1 MASLCM
7 RNVLCEFYLDKPNGF
22 NRVLARSSKIL
33 PVIRLFGILESG
45 QKCCVHIHGVFP
57 YIVLRLGTPLTPE
70 VSDVLRST
78 LASLVSHRKPNIRSE
93 IIEASIYDIVSF
105 DAKSLYGYYNDDD
118 HFAKIFFTNPQYL
131 RVVSNVLYEEAIS
144 NPILQVYEA
153 HTPYLMQFFIDY
165 SIFGMDLVHFND
177 VKFRISPIKDIGE
190 NYFAGMTVGK
200 ILSDASL
207 LSPLLP
213 STNVAIECDVFAS
226 NISNAQHYTSSEG
239 LSSNP
244 GLDYIWKDE
253 MRRCRQRGKKLMIE
267 SSQEERPPPIT
278 ANERDWL
285 DRLCNVVKKLK
296 SLLNDGVM
304 ANIELTARST
314 FDSTIIEMNRTLMAS
329 NSTENAEAVIHEEE
343 KEEDLILELSEH
355 DTLLFQDD
363 EAEYVDSRK
372 EHEVVRRLFCFDT
385 YIGGLSSNPGLD
397 YIWKDEMRRCRQRG
411 KKLMIE
417 SSQEERPP
425 PITANERDWLDR
437 LCNVVKKLKSLLNDG
452 VMANIELT
460 ARSTF
465 DSTIIEMNRTLMAS
479 NSTENAEAV
488 IHEEEKEEDLI
499 LELSEHD
506 TLLFQDDEAEYVDS
520 RKEHEVEMEDMSQP
534 LFSLYLPSQKAG
546 RSWVQDKPNAN
557 NDVSRST
564 SEVLDDASRNSDV
577 DSFLEELSRLTSYD
591 GGSSK
596 DERLDCES
604 AMRKP
609 SRNLPIDFSLLDE
622 AGSTKRP
629 DSVSNLVSTEA
640 MRCDD
645 KDDQKGS
652 EQGSSQSN
660 GSGDIFEV
668 EHSSG
673 HGSTGTVRSN
683 CDNNL
688 ASSSQ
693 PEWNRQSS
701 SLSARTLVRLHS
713 ETRIEKNSVKK
724 CQQTQQNSQHCIS
737 EGSEDLFEKSSLDS
751 ASTSK
756 RHSSQ
761 RSDLNGSQTPRC
773 SPTAIAS
780 QSTSHESISRTNH
793 TSLNKFR
800 PSKRAKTSTPT
811 SENVTSAEKQMSEE
825 EDIIWNMVESYENDI
840 GSLWSARRPV
850 KRRIDFDRFHYKI
863 ISGMQIK
870 GTQDSDDSGVWLS
883 PTFQLPLRCR
893 SDPITSSDNEPN
905 QTVMGETMLEFS
917 QRSVDEQS
925 DRVNYETMLESWY
938 ERRSFNNYEGV
949 EEKLEA
955 TVRIP
960 SGPGSNPDTDHT
972 DLRHLCVMSME
983 VLAPTRPGCPVPD
996 PQFDRV
1002 IGIFCS
1008 VSLDVCMQES
1018 DYDEE
1023 CILLDSSVIQ
1033 TESSSEQIICVENES
1048 ALFDAFAEIVK
1059 RIDPDMV
1066 IGYDTR
1072 RYSWGYLMERS
1083 IALGRNLLSELSR
1096 YTIDVSEYY
1105 RPDIPKFVLDPSP
1118 RGRLLL
1124 NIWRIL
1130 RHELALRSYTRSAI
1144 VQTVLGRR
1152 FPHFSHSAISEWI
1165 CSGEKH
1171 LISVVTKHL
1180 RLCARL
1186 NLQIMSQLDLFTR
1199 TAEMARVYGI
1209 QFAEVLSRGSQFRVE
1224 SMLLRLARRHS
1235 LAAPSVSPAQRTAMC
1250 APEVLPL
1257 NMEPESGY
1265 YRDPVIVLDFQS
1277 LYPSIMIAYNYCFS
1291 TCLGKV
1297 SNMDNVSQTGLV
1309 DSMELGGLVYSLP
1322 ANELTS
1328 MVENGNVH
1336 ISPTG
1341 TAFCKKS
1348 IRRGIM
1354 PIMLEEILNTRIM
1367 VKKAAKDYKDS
1378 RRLARILDARQMALK
1393 FVANVTYGYSAA
1405 NFSGRMPCV
1414 EVADSIVSKGRE
1426 TLERAIAHVNE
1437 GNYGQARVIYGDTD
1451 SMFVLCPG
1459 STRKEAFEIG
1469 EKIANDVTMANP
1481 NPVKLKLE
1489 KVMHPLVLESK
1500 KRYVGM
1506 SYEKLDDTEGVF
1518 DAKGIETVRRDSCPL
1533 VSRILEKSLRLLFAD
1548 KVAAVVRYLDM
1559 QLSNLD
1565 RVPLSDFVFS
1575 RQYRSTYADT
1585 AVVAAKRI
1593 SEKRRAK
1600 CARDE
1605 PESGERVPY
1614 VIVDGELNATL
1625 ISCVRE
1631 PNEYVKNPR
1640 LTLNYDYYVQR
1651 HVLPSLQRAFNYVPL
1666 HFEWCRPTNGDCYKC
1681 GALGA
1686 RPWCEKCSHNPKA
1699 LLLALC
1705 DDSKQRQLHSQLDRA
1720 CRKCLGLRLCDIEYS
1735 SCVNMA
1741 CAVVQK
1747 RITLRKSNTSQAVA
1761 LHSLSK
1767 TSAL

>member
-45 QKCCVHIHGVFP
+45 RSVPETVLKRQKCCVHIHGVFP

-267 SSQEERPPPIT
+267 SSQEERPTPIT

-343 KEEDLILELSEH
+343 KEEDLILELPEH

-372 EHEVVRRLFCFDT
+372 EHEVVRKWRTCRNHYSLFTYHHRRRGAVGCKTNRMLTMTFPVRPAKSLMMHRATVMLTPSVRFFFKIKQNIVLFACVFYLRGFRRFRKGPWRRWWSWEKVDGGSEGIEEAGRCQRLASAIRPLSRRGDFCLLPFGPEPCVT
-385 YIGGLSSNPGLD
+385 HYTTSCLQAPPMTAYRRRAWSGRSVAAAEHPTGLLLSL
-397 YIWKDEMRRCRQRG
+397 
-411 KKLMIE
+411 
-417 SSQEERPP
+417 RPP
-425 PITANERDWLDR
+425 PSACQSLALQAPATTPGSREANF
-437 LCNVVKKLKSLLNDG
+437 VV
-452 VMANIELT
+452 
-460 ARSTF
+460 
-465 DSTIIEMNRTLMAS
+465 
-479 NSTENAEAV
+479 
-488 IHEEEKEEDLI
+488 
-499 LELSEHD
+499 
-506 TLLFQDDEAEYVDS
+506 
-520 RKEHEVEMEDMSQP
+520 
-534 LFSLYLPSQKAG
+534 
-546 RSWVQDKPNAN
+546 
-557 NDVSRST
+557 
-564 SEVLDDASRNSDV
+564 
-577 DSFLEELSRLTSYD
+577 EELSRLTSYD

-773 SPTAIAS
+773 SPTAIA
-780 QSTSHESISRTNH
+780 TY
-793 TSLNKFR
+793 L
-800 PSKRAKTSTPT
+800 
-811 SENVTSAEKQMSEE
+811 KQMSEE

-1171 LISVVTKHL
+1171 LILLFSSVVTRHL

-1336 ISPTG
+1336 VSPTG